1 MQGIVR
7 SVHKEQAWG
16 RSNAAGKEAQ
26 MLPPPPTPAC
36 PDGLNSV
43 LSGKIALT
51 RVLVLALHGVTLIRQ
66 VIFNPCENS
75 IFF

>member
-51 RVLVLALHGVTLIRQ
+51 RVLVLALHGVTLICPLMK
-66 VIFNPCENS
+66 VEC
-75 IFF
+75 